1 VRQVCGDEAF
11 ELGNELMRAL
21 RRQVEFEELDGD
33 EPLQGR
39 IVGSKNRTQCPR
51 ADLMQYAKRS
61 EGVGGCVA
69 SSVSVQ

>member
-1 VRQVCGDEAF
+1 MGEICGDETLEF
-11 ELGNELMRAL
+11 CNELMRAF

-33 EPLQGR
+33 EPLQRG
-39 IVGSKNRTQCPR
+39 IVGSKNRAQCPR
-51 ADLMQYAKRS
+51 ADLMKCAKRS